1 MWGGLADI
9 AKGPLGDRLA
19 QGLQAVGDI
28 VAPIIDDEEDEDGN
42 YDGDKSYSEMAN
54 AMFGDVGGG
63 VVDGGGDG
71 GAFIGVGQ
79 GRKEQPPPAASAP
92 LQPSP
97 NPNPSSPPRQERS
110 ESLQLEIRQLEDQL
124 HESNNEYKHIMRENE
139 KNISSLAAENAS
151 LKSWLADLESE
162 GASVRTL
169 QENNQQLESSLE
181 QIQSIKQALALEL
194 VGVKTELE
202 EMRQGNAKLGD
213 KVRELGDQL
222 DEAEAEKRRMEV
234 IIVGS
239 SNTKTPAKIRGGG
252 NQNTQLQEQFKNLQ
266 EAHENLTNSVDITHT
281 DSRDVEIE
289 QLKTQLRD
297 LREAHEGLTNSQDIR
312 ISRIMEEAEANV
324 AKAKREAS
332 ENDKEVAQLREIIN
346 NMRNSVSVSSDT
358 ADTYKSQL
366 VSLQGDFERMSV
378 DFEAVLKQNEESKEV
393 ISSLQNLSS
402 SSTDLQLEMKA
413 LKKVLEGEKEKYKAL
428 EEERDDAEGRANE
441 MRSRLVATSAD
452 LDIARNEAQQA
463 QDSSNN
469 LQMAMSKLQGEREA
483 ELGMMEQQRLDS
495 LYAEQESWR
504 TKLSAVTRLHEGEKQ
519 EIAAKH
525 EGGLKAQVEKYK
537 KQEARL
543 DETRADNVTLRRS
556 LDEAIGR
563 LQATQ
568 DEVIDRTLMKNVLLD
583 WHSKQGDERNAVMSI
598 MASMLAFTDEEK
610 NTAEL
615 YDVAAAAGKEGVVRR
630 VMDNIAAPMPQPAV
644 NVNELE
650 GDTVSDKWK
659 SFLLAEIGD

>member
-1 MWGGLADI
+1 EPTAGGLTLD
-9 AKGPLGDRLA
+9 
-19 QGLQAVGDI
+19 
-28 VAPIIDDEEDEDGN
+28 
-42 YDGDKSYSEMAN
+42 
-54 AMFGDVGGG
+54 
-63 VVDGGGDG
+63 GGDG
-71 GAFIGVGQ
+71 GEKLGGLGGETDSDA
-79 GRKEQPPPAASAP
+79 
-92 LQPSP
+92 
-97 NPNPSSPPRQERS
+97 
-110 ESLQLEIRQLEDQL
+110 ESLAVL
-124 HESNNEYKHIMRENE
+124 NNLLKKENE
-139 KNISSLAAENAS
+139 EL
-151 LKSWLADLESE
+151 
-162 GASVRTL
+162 SVRVKG
-169 QENNQQLESSLE
+169 LEVE
-181 QIQSIKQALALEL
+181 GGGRVNEEAALL
-194 VGVKTELE
+194 K
-202 EMRQGNAKLGD
+202 AKLGEQSAQVEEQSA
-213 KVRELGDQL
+213 KLTEQSTELAEQKAQL
-222 DEAEAEKRRMEV
+222 QEQNAQLKEQNAQLPQL
-234 IIVGS
+234 S
-239 SNTKTPAKIRGGG
+239 

-358 ADTYKSQL
+358 ADTYKSKL